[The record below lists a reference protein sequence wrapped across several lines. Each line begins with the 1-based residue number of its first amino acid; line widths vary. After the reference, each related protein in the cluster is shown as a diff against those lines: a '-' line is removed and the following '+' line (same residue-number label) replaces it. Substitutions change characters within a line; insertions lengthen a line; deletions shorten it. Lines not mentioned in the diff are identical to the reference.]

1 VLGES
6 VKDSRKIQ
14 QGSSGQSFSA
24 KERKTKTSGEE
35 VSERKTAEER
45 KEEKGSFQVHSID
58 QLRFLANY
66 PPTPPLTQHY
76 HLFLT

>member
-1 VLGES
+1 M
-6 VKDSRKIQ
+6 KDSRKIQ
-14 QGSSGQSFSA
+14 QGSSGPSVSA

-45 KEEKGSFQVHSID
+45 REEKGSVQVHSVD
-58 QLRFLANY
+58 QFRFLGNY

-76 HLFLT
+76 HLPLT